1 MLQSRAINLALG
13 WSAQI
18 IIGSL
23 HLQLGAGRVS
33 ARRQHFSRPLHK
45 LDGTLMLLQE
55 DSARKQEAERRAVA
69 EQIEAERRATEQYKA
84 SLDKEV
90 QAARAMAEAEGRI
103 KENRAN
109 EDINRRRGV
118 WTWVFKTGF

>member
-1 MLQSRAINLALG
+1 MGCGASVSFSCSTQRELTSRVML
-13 WSAQI
+13 
-18 IIGSL
+18 
-23 HLQLGAGRVS
+23 
-33 ARRQHFSRPLHK
+33 P
-45 LDGTLMLLQE
+45 QE

-90 QAARAMAEAEGRI
+90 QAARALAEAEGRI

-109 EDINRRRGV
+109 EDINRRRAAQARAV
-118 WTWVFKTGF
+118 ELIPDHSIMQRFVSMPHRSVE

>member
-1 MLQSRAINLALG
+1 
-13 WSAQI
+13 
-18 IIGSL
+18 
-23 HLQLGAGRVS
+23 
-33 ARRQHFSRPLHK
+33 
-45 LDGTLMLLQE
+45 MLLQE

>member
-1 MLQSRAINLALG
+1 MR
-13 WSAQI
+13 
-18 IIGSL
+18 
-23 HLQLGAGRVS
+23 
-33 ARRQHFSRPLHK
+33 
-45 LDGTLMLLQE
+45 LQE

-90 QAARAMAEAEGRI
+90 QAARALAEAEGRI

-109 EDINRRRGV
+109 EDINRRRAARARAV
-118 WTWVFKTGF
+118 ELIPDHDHAAIPVHATSSDEEQML